1 MIHADRM
8 PEHLSIGFIEELEY
22 GGPFGAKSIG
32 ECSVVPAAP
41 AVVNAISN
49 AIGVEFNDLPVTPEK
64 ILAALK
70 K

>member
-1 MIHADRM
+1 MIHADKM
-8 PEHLSIGFIEELEY
+8 PEHLSIGLIEEGEY

-32 ECSVVPAAP
+32 ECSVVPTVP
-41 AVVNAISN
+41 AIINAISN
-49 AIGVEFNDLPVTPEK
+49 AIGVEFNDLPVKPEK